1 MSTFDVIVL
10 GLGGM
15 GSATAYQ
22 LARRGQRVLGL
33 ERFGPAHANGSS
45 HGKSRII
52 RQAYFEDPAYV
63 PLLLRAYELWE
74 ETEREAGEELLTI
87 TGGLMIGPPTSRT
100 IRGSLRST
108 QQHGLYHEMLD
119 AADIRRRYPPL
130 RPEPGVVALYERKA
144 GFVRPEAS
152 VAAHLHLAERYG
164 AELHFDEP
172 ALSWE
177 ARPDGV
183 LVSTARGVYEA
194 SRLVVSVGPWA
205 PEILADLGLPLV
217 IERNVLV
224 WFEPIGGREPFLPD
238 RFPIYIWEVDEQAQ
252 FYGFPAQ
259 EGPPGGVKVALFRA
273 GIHCTPETIDR
284 TIHPHEIE
292 ELRSAIAERI
302 PALNG
307 ALLDAATCMY
317 TTAPDEHFVVGLHP
331 RHDAVVIASP
341 CSGHGYKFASVM
353 GEVLADLAMHGTT
366 SHPIALFDPQR
377 FSRASQP

>member
-22 LARRGQRVLGL
+22 LAKRGQRVLGL

-100 IRGSLRST
+100 IRGSLRSA
-108 QQHGLYHEMLD
+108 QQHGLYHEMLE
-119 AADIRRRYPPL
+119 AAEIRRRFPPL
-130 RPEPGVVALYERKA
+130 QPEPGVVALWERKA

-152 VAAHLHLAERYG
+152 VAAHLRLAERYG

-172 ALSWE
+172 AVSWE
-177 ARPDGV
+177 ARPGGV
-183 LVSTARGVYEA
+183 RVSTARGVYEA
-194 SRLVVSVGPWA
+194 GRLVVSVGPWA
-205 PEILADLGLPLV
+205 PELLADLGLPLV
-217 IERNVLV
+217 VERNVLV

-238 RFPIYIWEVDEQAQ
+238 HFPIYIWEVDDQAQ

-284 TIHPHEIE
+284 TIYPHEIE
-292 ELRSAIAERI
+292 ELRSMIAERI
-302 PALNG
+302 PSLNG

-331 RHDAVVIASP
+331 QHDAVVIASP

-353 GEVLADLAMHGTT
+353 GELLADLAMYGSTA
-366 SHPIALFDPQR
+366 HPIALFDPQR
-377 FSRASQP
+377 FGTASQT

>member
-1 MSTFDVIVL
+1 
-10 GLGGM
+10 
-15 GSATAYQ
+15 
-22 LARRGQRVLGL
+22 
-33 ERFGPAHANGSS
+33 
-45 HGKSRII
+45 
-52 RQAYFEDPAYV
+52 
-63 PLLLRAYELWE
+63 
-74 ETEREAGEELLTI
+74 
-87 TGGLMIGPPTSRT
+87 
-100 IRGSLRST
+100 
-108 QQHGLYHEMLD
+108 
-119 AADIRRRYPPL
+119 
-130 RPEPGVVALYERKA
+130 
-144 GFVRPEAS
+144 
-152 VAAHLHLAERYG
+152 VAAHLRLAERYG

-183 LVSTARGVYEA
+183 RVSTARGVYEA

-205 PEILADLGLPLV
+205 PEILADLGLQLV

-238 RFPIYIWEVDEQAQ
+238 RFPIYIWEVDDQAQ

>member
-22 LARRGQRVLGL
+22 LAKRGQRVLGL

-87 TGGLMIGPPTSRT
+87 TGGLMIGSPTSRT
-100 IRGSLRST
+100 ISGSLRSA

-144 GFVRPEAS
+144 GFLRPEAS
-152 VAAHLHLAERYG
+152 VAAHLRLAERYG

-183 LVSTARGVYEA
+183 RVSTARGVYEA

-238 RFPIYIWEVDEQAQ
+238 RFPIYIWEVDEQA
-252 FYGFPAQ
+252 
-259 EGPPGGVKVALFRA
+259 
-273 GIHCTPETIDR
+273 
-284 TIHPHEIE
+284 
-292 ELRSAIAERI
+292 
-302 PALNG
+302 
-307 ALLDAATCMY
+307 
-317 TTAPDEHFVVGLHP
+317 
-331 RHDAVVIASP
+331 
-341 CSGHGYKFASVM
+341 
-353 GEVLADLAMHGTT
+353 
-366 SHPIALFDPQR
+366 
-377 FSRASQP
+377 